1 MKHFTRIL
9 TFLLVGVL
17 LLGCGADTSSPVSST
32 APSTTAVPTE
42 TTSPYPVPDK
52 LIALTFDDGPNANMD
67 TILDA
72 LAEYDAKAT
81 FFVIGKKINVPS
93 DKYIARAFKEGH
105 EIGSHSFSH
114 EKMTEKTETEILEE
128 ISKTQKA
135 VANVTGVEPVWYR
148 APFLAANSLTYSLIQ
163 MPHAHTSKAV
173 FDDGKNDT
181 LAEHRKYMVLS
192 NAYDGAIV
200 LGHVNDITAEVLP
213 EILHELKLQGYE
225 MVTIS
230 ELFARK
236 GITPEVGAF
245 QYKDVN
251 TTTG

>member
-1 MKHFTRIL
+1 MKYLARIL
-9 TFLLVGVL
+9 FFLLTSVL
-17 LLGCGADTSSPVSST
+17 FFGCGTGPSVQSST
-32 APSTTAVPTE
+32 TTPPTTTVPTE
-42 TTSPYPVPDK
+42 PSDPYPEPDK
-52 LIALTFDDGPNANMD
+52 LIALTFDDGPNSHMD

-81 FFVIGKKINVPS
+81 FFVIGKKISGSS
-93 DKYIARAFKEGH
+93 DRYIARAFKEGH
-105 EIGSHSFSH
+105 EIGSHSYSH

-135 VANVTGVEPVWYR
+135 VADVTGVEPVWYR
-148 APFLAANSLTYSLIQ
+148 PPFLAANSLTYSLIQ
-163 MPHAHTSKAV
+163 MPHAGCGVS
-173 FDDGKNDT
+173 FDDGSNDT
-181 LAEHRKYMVLS
+181 IAEHRKYMVLS
-192 NAYDGAIV
+192 NAYDGAIA

-236 GITPEVGAF
+236 GIVPDGTIGSK
-245 QYKDVN
+245 YKDAN
-251 TTTG
+251 GTN